1 MHRCDVEV
9 VVPARNEELL
19 LPIALRSIRSAIRA
33 VDRLSHSGRAVIPGG
48 CFPAAMLE
56 TTAVRVRLTV
66 VADRCTDRTVD
77 IARNWAD
84 RVLEV
89 DSGSPG
95 IARTRLSAGWCF
107 TAATG

>member
-95 IARTRLSAGWCF
+95 IARARLSAGWCF
-107 TAATG
+107 TVATG